1 MRFVDDHPFMFAI
14 VEYEKAEVLFLGH
27 VMDPSKED

>member
-1 MRFVDDHPFMFAI
+1 MFAI

-27 VMDPSKED
+27 VMDPSKDDWDWLRGC